1 MAKRF
6 TDTDK
11 YKKPFIR
18 SLPVEYKVLWDYL
31 YHECNHAGIWIVDFE
46 IAKIY
51 INANIDKKIAL
62 ELFNKNEIRIIE
74 LNHGS
79 KWFIPSFIDFQ
90 YGQLNENNRAH
101 NSVIQILKKYN
112 LIDNKGLVRGLQGCK
127 DMDKDMDK
135 EKDKDKN
142 CLFKNN
148 YNNFLLKYFKQ
159 EIINKTIW
167 QEKKQRNS
175 FYELIKKFDNINDF
189 VIFLNKAEY
198 DKWLKDR
205 GFIPSDLISQYSSIQ
220 LKNEKNIQ
228 TKYNEKDFE
237 VIL

>member
-112 LIDNKGLVRGLQGCK
+112 LIDNKGLVRGLYTPIDK
-127 DMDKDMDK
+127 DMDKDK
-135 EKDKDKN
+135 EKEKEK
-142 CLFKNN
+142 
-148 YNNFLLKYFKQ
+148 
-159 EIINKTIW
+159 
-167 QEKKQRNS
+167 EKKKEYIENV
-175 FYELIKKFDNINDF
+175 FLKEKEYNTLIEQFGEINTKKILEKLSSYKLAHGKKYKSDYGAINQWVIDALKIKQIENI
-189 VIFLNKAEY
+189 
-198 DKWLKDR
+198 
-205 GFIPSDLISQYSSIQ
+205 
-220 LKNEKNIQ
+220 
-228 TKYNEKDFE
+228 E
-237 VIL
+237 VVL

>member
-112 LIDNKGLVRGLQGCK
+112 LIDNKGLVRGLYTPI
-127 DMDKDMDK
+127 DKDIDKYKYKDK
-135 EKDKDKN
+135 EKEKEKE
-142 CLFKNN
+142 K
-148 YNNFLLKYFKQ
+148 
-159 EIINKTIW
+159 
-167 QEKKQRNS
+167 EKKKEYIENVFLKEKEYNILIEKFGEINTKKILEKLSSYKLAHGKKYKSDYGAINQWVIEALKFNS
-175 FYELIKKFDNINDF
+175 TNIKNPN
-189 VIFLNKAEY
+189 L
-198 DKWLKDR
+198 
-205 GFIPSDLISQYSSIQ
+205 
-220 LKNEKNIQ
+220 
-228 TKYNEKDFE
+228 E
-237 VIL
+237 VII